1 MVIVVSILQQCT
13 LWLKEIDVVYIYWS
27 ITTLALSA
35 IGPLIIAANYNK
47 LYWMAAVVAAI
58 IGAWAAGR
66 TERCEYA

>member
-1 MVIVVSILQQCT
+1 M
-13 LWLKEIDVVYIYWS
+13 VYIYWS